1 MTNDEIR
8 DEIRKCAEDPIYFIK
23 KYIYIIHPI
32 KGRIPFNL
40 FRFQERLLRE
50 VMANRFS
57 ITRKFRQAGITTIC
71 AAYSVWYAIFKKN
84 KNIVVVSIGERESK
98 DFLDRA
104 KEMYY
109 DLPAWL
115 RPKAITENAH
125 TLKLS
130 TGSVIKSQPAGA
142 GRGQPVSILIV
153 DEAAFIDNMEEYW
166 KAVYPTVSTGGEVV
180 MISTVNGMGNL
191 YYDIY
196 RKAELKQNEFHIIRI
211 HWQEHPDYNE
221 QWAKVT
227 RANLGEKG
235 WLQEV
240 EGEFLG
246 TGDTFIET
254 DTLRE
259 IRDHTSSDYYEKYYR
274 MMRVWK
280 DPEPYAQYLITAD
293 ASYGRGRDHSAF
305 HVINLYTGEQVAEF
319 YSNTVSLPD
328 FAKYIAQEGMNYNM
342 AAVAPE
348 RNVLGTELIRCLF
361 EDHEYDNMWMDQKG
375 DFGFLV
381 NAKNKETLLTYL
393 QDKLANSKLK
403 INSKRTFDE
412 LSTFIIS
419 NSGKL
424 EAEKGHHDDLVLSLA
439 LAAFIMEEIQ
449 DSIPDLQVLDKK
461 QEWTIMG
468 PTAAN
473 PQRDLMKDYL
483 KWI

>member
-1 MTNDEIR
+1 MTPDEIR
-8 DEIRKCAEDPIYFIK
+8 DELRKCADDPVYFIRNYV
-23 KYIYIIHPI
+23 YITHPV

-40 FRFQERLLRE
+40 YRFQERLLRE

-71 AAYSVWYAIFKKN
+71 AAYSLWYAIFKKD
-84 KNIVVVSIGERESK
+84 KNIVVVSIGEREST

-104 KEMYY
+104 KEMYH

-115 RPKAITENAH
+115 KPKAIKENQH

-153 DEAAFIDNMEEYW
+153 DEAAFIDGMEDYW

-191 YYDIY
+191 YYDLY
-196 RKAELKQNEFHIIRI
+196 RKAELGQNEFHIIRI
-211 HWQEHPDYNE
+211 HWQEHPDYDDK
-221 QWAKVT
+221 WAKVT

-254 DTLRE
+254 DVLRE
-259 IRDHTSSDYYEKYYR
+259 IRDHTSSEYYEKYYR

-280 DPEPYAQYLITAD
+280 DPEPYAQYMITAD

-305 HVINLYTGEQVAEF
+305 HIINLYTGEQCAEF

-328 FAKYIAQEGMNYNM
+328 FAKYIAQEGNRYNL
-342 AAVAPE
+342 AYVAPE
-348 RNVLGTELIRCLF
+348 RNVLGLELIRCLF
-361 EDHEYDNMWMDQKG
+361 EDHEYDNMWLDEKG

-381 NAKNKETLLTYL
+381 NNKNKETLMTYL

-424 EAEKGHHDDLVLSLA
+424 EAEKGHHDDLVMSLA
-439 LAAFIMEEIQ
+439 LAAFLMEDIQ
-449 DSIPDLQVLDKK
+449 DSLPDMERLDKK
-461 QEWTIMG
+461 QEWTLMG

-473 PQRDLMKDYL
+473 PNKDLMKEYL